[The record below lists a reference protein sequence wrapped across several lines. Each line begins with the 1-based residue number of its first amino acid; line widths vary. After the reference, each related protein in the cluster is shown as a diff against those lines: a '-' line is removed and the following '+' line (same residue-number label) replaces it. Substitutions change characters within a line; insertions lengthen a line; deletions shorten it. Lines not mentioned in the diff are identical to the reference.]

1 MKKTIFALF
10 GLVLALVLLTASAA
24 AQTALTAS
32 ITTPVENAKFAL
44 GANGATVPF
53 SAQAANGTAPYN
65 FVWDFGDGTS
75 AAGQSFSKVFN
86 QVGAR
91 TITLTVNDF
100 AGGRVTVTRHI
111 EIRDTNPPPP
121 TALTISNLRVTD
133 VTQNS
138 VTVRW
143 TTNRAASSRV
153 LFDTVS
159 HPSITGQTAPNFGYG
174 FSTETTD
181 SATKVTEHAVTVSTL
196 SPSTTYFFRAV
207 SEE

>member
-1 MKKTIFALF
+1 MKKTIFGLF
-10 GLVLALVLLTASAA
+10 GLVLALVFLTATAV

-32 ITTPVENAKFAL
+32 ITTPVENAAFAL

-53 SAQAANGTAPYN
+53 AATASGGAGRYD
-65 FVWDFGDGTS
+65 FLWDFGDGSS
-75 AAGQSFSKVFN
+75 AFGQSYQKTFTTA
-86 QVGAR
+86 GAR
-91 TITLTVNDF
+91 TVTLTVKDQNN
-100 AGGRVTVTRHI
+100 AQVVVTRQ
-111 EIRDTNPPPP
+111 IRIQDNNPQP
-121 TALTISNLRVTD
+121 TDLTISNLRVTD

-143 TTNRAASSRV
+143 TTNRAASSRA
-153 LFDTVS
+153 LYDTVS
-159 HPSITGQTAPNFGYG
+159 HPSIAGQTAPNFGYA